1 MNTSLK
7 FFISLFC
14 VTLIVT
20 SCSRK
25 KDTFIN
31 RNFHALGTKYNI
43 LYNGN
48 IALEKGR
55 ETVDNAAT
63 DNYWELLPIERMQL
77 SEEIVL
83 PGQSKNQDFERAEE
97 KAIKAV
103 QKHGMNIK
111 GKEYNPQIDE
121 AYLLLG
127 QARYFDQRFVPAL
140 EAFNYIL
147 YKYPASDKI
156 NTAKVWREK
165 ANIRLENNQLAIKNL
180 KRLLDQEELE
190 DQDLAD
196 ATSMLAQAYINI
208 KSKDSALVEL
218 ATAAEF
224 TKKNK
229 EKARFNYI
237 IGQLYNE
244 FGEKDSANIAFD
256 KVIDMHRKIPRPYY
270 INAHLAKSY
279 NFDMETGN
287 QTEFL
292 DYLTDL
298 EEDRENRP
306 FLDKIYYRIA
316 EFHRA
321 NKSDSLAVAYYN
333 KSLRTN
339 LGDKELMSRDYAT
352 LGDMSFDE
360 AKYKRAGAYYDSTMT
375 NMKLNSRPYRII
387 KRKRENLE
395 DVIYYEDIA
404 QANDSILRLVNMSD
418 DERLAYFTDY
428 TNKQKAIAEAEKEK
442 AEIAERLKSANSGLA
457 TNNNSVNKSG
467 KSVRVDPTASKGQ
480 KQEFYF
486 YNSTTVA
493 FGKNEFVKIWG
504 DRALKDN
511 WRLSDSKSR
520 PGGAAAGTNDIVAS
534 ASENEKFDPE
544 FYISKIPTDQK
555 VIDSLAKDRNYAY
568 YQLGVI
574 YKEKF
579 KEYELAMNKLET
591 LLQNNPE
598 DRLILP
604 SKYNLQKIYTEL
616 GLSSKANAM
625 KSDIVSNYPDS
636 RYAKILLNPRSEFA
650 KDENSPESLYEGLFK
665 KFGDQEYAEVI
676 SQSEKYIT
684 EFEGD
689 PMVPKFEILKASA
702 NGRLHGFEAYKN
714 GVNFIALTYPNSD
727 EGKQAQEIMKSVIP
741 ILAKKEFVSNDATKH
756 FNVLYPF
763 NNDEKDQIKDF
774 VEQLNDAI
782 SKVNYF
788 ELSTS
793 IDIYDANTVFVVVHG
808 LTSIQG
814 AAGFAEILEESKNK
828 IDRNFYS
835 ISSPNYEIV
844 QRHKNL
850 NEYLESQ

>member
-1 MNTSLK
+1 ML
-7 FFISLFC
+7 
-14 VTLIVT
+14 VT

-25 KDTFIN
+25 KDKFIN

-63 DNYWELLPIERMQL
+63 DNYWQLLPIERMQV
-77 SEEIVL
+77 SEEIIL

-111 GKEYNPQIDE
+111 GKEFNPQIDE

-165 ANIRLENNQLAIKNL
+165 ANIRLENNELAIKNL
-180 KRLLDQEELE
+180 KRLLEQEELE

-196 ATSMLAQAYINI
+196 ATSILAQGYINI
-208 KSKDSALVEL
+208 KSKDSALVQL
-218 ATAAEF
+218 AIAADF

-244 FGEKDSANIAFD
+244 FGKKDSANLAFD

-270 INAHLAKSY
+270 INAHLAKSN
-279 NFDMETGN
+279 NFDMDNGN
-287 QTEFL
+287 QIEFL
-292 DYLTDL
+292 EYLTDL

-321 NKSDSLAVAYYN
+321 NERDSMAVAYYN

-339 LGDKELMSRDYAT
+339 LGDKELKSRDYAI
-352 LGDMSFDE
+352 LGDMSFDDAE
-360 AKYKRAGAYYDSTMT
+360 YKIAGAYYDSTMA
-375 NMKLNSRPYRII
+375 NMQLNSKPYRVVL
-387 KRKRENLE
+387 RKRENLE

-404 QANDSILRLVNMSD
+404 QANDSILRLVNLSEG
-418 DERLAYFTDY
+418 ERLTYFTTY
-428 TNKQKAIAEAEKEK
+428 TEELKVLAEAEKEK
-442 AEIAERLKSANSGLA
+442 AEAEERRNAAGSGLK
-457 TNNNSVNKSG
+457 TVDNNKINGTAGG
-467 KSVRVDPTASKGQ
+467 KSVRATPGSNAGEESD
-480 KQEFYF
+480 FYF
-486 YNSTTVA
+486 YNPTTVA
-493 FGKNEFVKIWG
+493 YGKSEFAKIWG
-504 DRALKDN
+504 DRELKDN
-511 WRLSDSKSR
+511 WRLSD
-520 PGGAAAGTNDIVAS
+520 AAAKGFNNTETVDVAAN
-534 ASENEKFDPE
+534 ASEEERFDPE
-544 FYISKIPTDQK
+544 FYISKIPSDQK

-568 YQLGVI
+568 YQLGTI

-579 KEYELAMNKLET
+579 KEYELAKIKLET

-604 SKYNLQKIYTEL
+604 SKYNLHKIYVEL
-616 GLSSKANAM
+616 GLSSKATAM
-625 KSDIVSNYPDS
+625 KDEIISTYPES
-636 RYAKILLNPRSEFA
+636 RYAKILLNPKSEFA
-650 KDENSPESLYEGLFK
+650 KDENSPESLYNNLYK
-665 KFGDQEYAEVI
+665 QFGEQKYAEVVK
-676 SQSEKYIT
+676 QAEQYIT
-684 EFEGD
+684 QFEGD

-702 NGRLHGFEAYKN
+702 NGRLNGFEAYKK
-714 GVNFIALTYPNSD
+714 GVNYIALTYPNSE
-727 EGKQAQEIMKSVIP
+727 EGKKAKEILETAIP
-741 ILAKKEFVSNDATKH
+741 ILAKKEFISDETGKH

-763 NNDEKDQIKDF
+763 ANDEKDQIEEF
-774 VEQLNDAI
+774 VNKLDNAI
-782 SKVNYF
+782 SKINYF
-788 ELSTS
+788 SLSTS
-793 IDIYDANTVFVVVHG
+793 VDFYDGNTTFVVVHG
-808 LTSIQG
+808 LKSIQG
-814 AAGFAEILEESKNK
+814 SDGFAEILKETKDK